1 MEELLNNLR
10 MQNTFVFM
18 TYIKHRSHNVLQEK
32 KKKKQLTELEGKNIC
47 NRLHA
52 GLPKY

>member
-32 KKKKQLTELEGKNIC
+32 KKKKTIDRTGRK
-47 NRLHA
+47 
-52 GLPKY
+52 KYLQ